1 MPLFTCL
8 FGVGGGDHFRVYK
21 IHMGSQSFHKQLRVT
36 MLCHVFRFS
45 VVCFMPEQ
53 FNGRFSAVFSSLSI
67 MIKNQLRFIMHNKI
81 TEILSRI
88 SEGHFRVLG
97 GE

>member
-1 MPLFTCL
+1 
-8 FGVGGGDHFRVYK
+8 
-21 IHMGSQSFHKQLRVT
+21 
-36 MLCHVFRFS
+36 
-45 VVCFMPEQ
+45 MPEQ